1 MHVHDGVQGSGAARV
16 ESIVSDR
23 LTPDALAG
31 LLALM
36 RQAVV
41 FPWESVDQVVREH
54 GATDLGDPYT
64 AGTASWHMRHIIEIF
79 RQHARVVILGLNEKA
94 SRIDHG
100 IASLEGVGWADAQG
114 ARDTLLADV
123 DAFIRWAAELPEDA
137 LNRPFAYGKETNL
150 AKMIACM
157 SMHIT
162 WHAAAVHYWCK
173 WKRPTPQGSMQPA

>member
-1 MHVHDGVQGSGAARV
+1 MVFQDGVTSGVPRV
-16 ESIVSDR
+16 DSIVSER

-31 LLALM
+31 MLAML

-41 FPWESVDQVVREH
+41 FPWESVDQIVREH
-54 GATDLGDPYT
+54 GSTDLGDPQT
-64 AGTASWHMRHIIEIF
+64 PGTAAWHFRHIIEIF
-79 RQHARVVILGLNEKA
+79 RQHARVVMLALNEKA
-94 SRIDHG
+94 SRVDG
-100 IASLEGVGWADAQG
+100 AIASLDGVVWTGSDA
-114 ARDTLLADV
+114 ARDLLLADV
-123 DAFIRWAAELPEDA
+123 DAFIKWAAELPEVA

-173 WKRPTPQGSMQPA
+173 WKRPPQPK